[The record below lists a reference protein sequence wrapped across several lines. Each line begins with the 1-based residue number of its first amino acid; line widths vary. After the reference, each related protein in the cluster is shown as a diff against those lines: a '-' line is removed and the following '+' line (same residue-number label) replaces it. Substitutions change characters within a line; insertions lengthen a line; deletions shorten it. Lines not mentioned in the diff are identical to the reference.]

1 MRRVRI
7 GEVVAGAAGVVLL
20 VAMFLDW
27 YSVTP
32 EVLFGA
38 QDRQVRGVD
47 AWGAFSVV
55 DILMAIVA
63 LLGIALAVSQVIGR
77 GPALPVAL
85 GVITTTLA
93 LAGTLLVLYRILN
106 QPGPN
111 DLISVE
117 AGAYAGLLASLG
129 VFLGAWLSLSDER
142 PRPVDPPPPEPQR
155 RPTPARS

>member
-1 MRRVRI
+1 MRRVRA
-7 GEVVAGAAGVVLL
+7 GELVAGVAGLVLL
-20 VAMFLDW
+20 ASMFLDW
-27 YSVTP
+27 YSLSN
-32 EVLFGA
+32 EILGA
-38 QDRQVRGVD
+38 ADGQTRGVD

-55 DILMAIVA
+55 DVLLALVA
-63 LLGIALAVSQVIGR
+63 LLGIALALSQVIGR
-77 GPALPVAL
+77 GPALPVGL
-85 GVITTTLA
+85 GVITTTLG
-93 LAGTLLVLYRILN
+93 LAATMLVLYRIVN

-117 AGAYAGLLASLG
+117 PGTYLGFLATLG

>member
-7 GEVVAGAAGVVLL
+7 GELVSGAASVVLL
-20 VAMFLDW
+20 VSMFLGW
-27 YSVTP
+27 YSVSGRDDSLT
-32 EVLFGA
+32 
-38 QDRQVRGVD
+38 

-55 DILMAIVA
+55 DVLLALVA

-93 LAGTLLVLYRILN
+93 LAGTLLLLYRILN

-111 DLISVE
+111 DLISVQ
-117 AGAYAGLLASLG
+117 AGAYLGLVASFG
-129 VFLGAWLSLSDER
+129 VFFGAWLSLSDER
-142 PRPVDPPPPEPQR
+142 PRPADPVPPVPER

>member
-1 MRRVRI
+1 MRRVRA
-7 GEVVAGAAGVVLL
+7 GEIVAGAAGVVLL
-20 VAMFLDW
+20 LSMFLDW
-27 YSVTP
+27 YSIASRDDT
-32 EVLFGA
+32 LT
-38 QDRQVRGVD
+38 

-55 DILMAIVA
+55 DLLLALVA
-63 LLGIALAVSQVIGR
+63 LLGIALAVSEIVGR
-77 GPALPVAL
+77 GPALPIAL

-93 LAGTLLVLYRILN
+93 LAGTLLLLYRILN

-111 DLISVE
+111 DLIGVE
-117 AGAYAGLLASLG
+117 LGAYLGLLASLG

>member
-1 MRRVRI
+1 MRRVRT
-7 GEVVAGAAGVVLL
+7 GEIVAGVSGVLLLLSTVLDWYTVSGRDDGLTAWAAFGFVDLL
-20 VAMFLDW
+20 VAL
-27 YSVTP
+27 
-32 EVLFGA
+32 
-38 QDRQVRGVD
+38 
-47 AWGAFSVV
+47 
-55 DILMAIVA
+55 VA
-63 LLGIALAVSQVIGR
+63 LLGIALAVSQVVGR

-117 AGAYAGLLASLG
+117 PGAYLALLASLG

-142 PRPVDPPPPEPQR
+142 PRPADPVPPVPER

>member
-7 GEVVAGAAGVVLL
+7 GELVAGAAGVVLL
-20 VAMFLDW
+20 ASMFLDW

-32 EVLFGA
+32 ELLVG
-38 QDRQVRGVD
+38 GVD
-47 AWGAFSVV
+47 KPASGVNAWGAFSIV
-55 DILMAIVA
+55 DLLLALVA
-63 LLGIALAVSQVIGR
+63 LLGIALAASQVVGR

-85 GVITTTLA
+85 AVVTTTIA
-93 LAGTLLVLYRILN
+93 LAGSLLLLYRIIN

-111 DLISVE
+111 EVISVD
-117 AGAYAGLLASLG
+117 AGAWIGLAAGVA

-142 PRPVDPPPPEPQR
+142 PRPADPPPPEPER

>member
-1 MRRVRI
+1 MRRVRT
-7 GEVVAGAAGVVLL
+7 GEVVAGVAGVLLL
-20 VAMFLDW
+20 VSTFLNW
-27 YSVTP
+27 YTVSGRDDGLTAWAA
-32 EVLFGA
+32 FG
-38 QDRQVRGVD
+38 
-47 AWGAFSVV
+47 VV
-55 DILMAIVA
+55 DVLVALVA
-63 LLGIALAVSQVIGR
+63 LLGIALAVSQVVGR

-111 DLISVE
+111 DLIGVE
-117 AGAYAGLLASLG
+117 PGAYVGLLATLG